1 MLKMTGVKLEKI
13 SDIDKYLF
21 IEKGLRGGISYI
33 AKRHSKA
40 NNKYCPD
47 YDKNK
52 PEKWIVYV
60 DMNNLYGKAMSQ
72 YLPYGGFKWIKVNNK
87 VINRILNRSADSS
100 YGYFLEVDLECPEN
114 LHDKQNDFAM
124 VPEKIK
130 VTEKML
136 APNQLKIKKRT

>member
-1 MLKMTGVKLEKI
+1 MCSRK
-13 SDIDKYLF
+13 
-21 IEKGLRGGISYI
+21 
-33 AKRHSKA
+33 HSKA

-47 YDKNK
+47 YDKTK
-52 PEKWIVYV
+52 PEKWIVYI
-60 DMNNLYGKAMSQ
+60 DINKLYGKAMSQ
-72 YLPYGGFKWIKVNNK
+72 YLPYGGFKWVKVNNK

>member
-1 MLKMTGVKLEKI
+1 MLKMRKVELEKI
-13 SDIDKYLF
+13 SNADMHLF
-21 IEKGLRGGISYI
+21 IERGMRGGISC
-33 AKRHSKA
+33 ASKRHSKA

-47 YDKNK
+47 YDKTK

>member
-72 YLPYGGFKWIKVNNK
+72 YLPYGGFKSIKVNNK

>member
-1 MLKMTGVKLEKI
+1 MTGIELEKI